1 MNTESKDLD
10 RIKKFLTKEQ
20 LAKYYPSDSNLEDSS
35 ILAEYVVY
43 DYINNTKRFKNI
55 NDLKEYFKIK
65 GITKYN
71 FGDLLSFNEYRDTD
85 TMIIGKNGKLVRN
98 PDYSDSGYLTI
109 PYEITQYLNDAT
121 NKYRDVEVNCI
132 DLRHD
137 DKFIKDNIGK
147 VSEFWNFK
155 FTKTDD
161 DIISVEFP
169 NGRVNDFE
177 ISSTNAQDIYD
188 FYVGSQKEQAAI
200 KLYYSIKGKR
210 YKEFR
215 SKYDYK
221 TVPDNMLKTWS
232 VEHGSGGGGS
242 DSTYGNITFK
252 GPFDEITNVLNI
264 LNKYYEGFEV
274 DIKVT
279 K

>member
-1 MNTESKDLD
+1 MNTKSKDLD

-20 LAKYYPSDSNLEDSS
+20 LAKYYSSDSNLEDSS
-35 ILAEYVVY
+35 ILAEYIIY
-43 DYINNTKRFKNI
+43 DNINDTKNFRNI

-98 PDYSDSGYLTI
+98 PDYSGSGYLTI

-121 NKYRDVEVNCI
+121 NKYKDVEVNCI

-137 DKFIKDNIGK
+137 DKFIKENIGE
-147 VSEFWNFK
+147 VPDSWNFK

-169 NGRVNDFE
+169 NGRVNDFQIKTTPQE
-177 ISSTNAQDIYD
+177 IYS
-188 FYVGSQKEQAAI
+188 FYVGSQKEQASI
-200 KLYYSIKGKR
+200 KLSYSIKGN
-210 YKEFR
+210 
-215 SKYDYK
+215 KYDEFKKKYGCY
-221 TVPDNMLKTWS
+221 VCPNDIPKTWY
-232 VEHGSGGGGS
+232 VEHGSGGEKS
-242 DSTYGNITFK
+242 KNLYGNLIFK

-264 LNKYYEGFEV
+264 LNKYYEGF
-274 DIKVT
+274 DIIIKIT
-279 K
+279 Q